1 MLHAIDDRN
10 NAPQLLFFKRNVH
23 WTLIETRA
31 SSNCDLGVIFL
42 IWLFFNSK
50 MNISL
55 LDTFNTI
62 LSLERALR
70 STEQSRETTTVNAD
84 IT

>member
-1 MLHAIDDRN
+1 
-10 NAPQLLFFKRNVH
+10 
-23 WTLIETRA
+23 
-31 SSNCDLGVIFL
+31 
-42 IWLFFNSK
+42 